1 MPSPYIEASGRES
14 LSESLA
20 AACSRAAE
28 RSSEALMALQKEEG
42 YWCGDLLADSTL
54 ESDYVL
60 VQLWL
65 HPPQDGLWSPPT
77 WPRIQKACRTILK
90 SQLPDGGFNI
100 YPGGP

>member
-1 MPSPYIEASGRES
+1 MPSAYFEPSGQKS

-20 AACSRAAE
+20 AATERCRTLADACSRAAE
-28 RSSEALMALQKEEG
+28 RCSEALVALQKPEG

-65 HPPQDGLWSPPT
+65 HPPQDGLWNPPS
-77 WPRIQKACRTILK
+77 WSKMM
-90 SQLPDGGFNI
+90 SQERAL
-100 YPGGP
+100 